1 MANEKTAG
9 FSSANHVGIT
19 VSSLE
24 KSVAFYEGLTG
35 VKIANNDEIGGPR
48 MAKTQGQDDT
58 FSKATFNWII

>member
-1 MANEKTAG
+1 M
-9 FSSANHVGIT
+9 T